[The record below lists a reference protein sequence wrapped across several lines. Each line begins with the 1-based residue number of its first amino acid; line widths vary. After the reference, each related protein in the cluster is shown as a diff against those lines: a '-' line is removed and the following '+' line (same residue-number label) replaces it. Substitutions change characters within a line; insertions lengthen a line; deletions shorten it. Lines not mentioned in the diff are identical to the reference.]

1 MFANQ
6 RLGVV
11 SLQNEN
17 KDYNEKYFNDND
29 NEKNDN
35 DEESIFIYGLCHNG
49 NMDAGQL
56 CIDGGEGCKEGGD
69 CKKGDS
75 SSGWMPVQD

>member
-1 MFANQ
+1 MFANK

-11 SLQNEN
+11 SLQCIFNEN
-17 KDYNEKYFNDND
+17 ENYFND

-69 CKKGDS
+69 CKKGDG